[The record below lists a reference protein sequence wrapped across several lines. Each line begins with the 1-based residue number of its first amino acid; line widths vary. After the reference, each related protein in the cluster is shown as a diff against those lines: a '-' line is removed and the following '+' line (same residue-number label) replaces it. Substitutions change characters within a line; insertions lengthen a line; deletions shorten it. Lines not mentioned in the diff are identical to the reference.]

1 MSDLAVRNIVATI
14 GGPESSPGEAETR
27 EYVLPIR
34 AMPGLGEAPEKIEDP
49 VITGNNMTKGEI
61 TVAKNVSGDL
71 QLSPR
76 CCGGFGQILNGA
88 LGQED
93 SPTQIAACIRIRY
106 TGAEASC
113 DIAANTSS
121 DELTSDTGAKGSE
134 SGDANFGT
142 AGVIDLTD
150 LGTDTVAELVT
161 EIDGYSDYDCEK
173 VFGADATDAADIID
187 ITRAQGESRWV
198 YVWFSSA
205 DSGYY
210 LHKWP
215 AVLTNTLRPA
225 YSIQLDKMH
234 DDRLFDGCS
243 ISKLDLSAAVKSIV
257 EATATIVGFVETT
270 DGITASELE
279 LEDVD
284 PLIFSQGS
292 LTVGEHEFTDTRKIA
307 LSIEN
312 ALGTEGYGMG
322 SLSRQ
327 SHNVPTVGVT
337 GSMSIRYDTDIFG
350 YRTNVFDDSVV
361 GISLYFKANSD
372 FATDIPQLLLI
383 DIPYA
388 QLKRLSEEENNGVMD
403 VGLEIL
409 GTNPDGAYSDPITV
423 YMITDDSGTY

>member
-14 GGPESSPGEAETR
+14 GGPESTPGTAETR

-34 AMPGLGEAPEKIEDP
+34 AMPGLGENPEKIEDP
-49 VITGNNMTKGEI
+49 IITGNNMTKGEI

-88 LGQED
+88 LGQE
-93 SPTQIAACIRIRY
+93 SAPTQIAACIRVRY
-106 TGAEASC
+106 TGSDASC

-121 DELTSDTGAKGSE
+121 DQLTSDTGDKGSE
-134 SGDANFGT
+134 SGDAAWGT

-150 LGTDTVAELVT
+150 LSTDTVGELVT

-173 VFGADATDAADIID
+173 VFGSDSTDAGDIID
-187 ITRAQGESRWV
+187 ITTAQGKSRWV
-198 YVWFSSA
+198 YIWFSSS

-215 AVLTNTLRPA
+215 VVLTNTLRPV

-234 DDRLFDGCS
+234 DDRLFDGCAV
-243 ISKLDLSAAVKSIV
+243 SKLDLSAAVKALV
-257 EATATIVGFVETT
+257 EATASIVGFVETT
-270 DGITASELE
+270 DAITPSDLD
-279 LEDVD
+279 LEDVN

-292 LTVGEHEFTDTRKIA
+292 LTIGEHEFTDTRKIA

-327 SHNVPTVGVT
+327 SHRVPTVGVS
-337 GSMSIRYDTDIFG
+337 GSMSIRYDSDIFG
-350 YRTNVFDDSVV
+350 FRTNVFDDAVV

-388 QLKRLSEEENNGVMD
+388 QLKRLSEEDNAGIMD
-403 VGLEIL
+403 VALEIL
-409 GTNPDGAYSDPITV
+409 ATNPDGAYSDPITV
-423 YMITDDSGTY
+423 YMITDDSGAY